1 MNSEEMDDKLTIN
14 PEILQWAR
22 EDCGYS
28 KPDMAANAH
37 VSLEQYST
45 WEDTGEN
52 ISLDNLIAL
61 SKICKRQIAFFFLP
75 DVPLKTRK
83 PTDFRNLE
91 PRKSRLTDKTLLS
104 FRRTVRYQDF
114 LLQLHG
120 QEHYRNMYS
129 WVSRYHETFQDSDG
143 TLDERSSWI
152 RELLRYSLHEQL
164 SEKIRPEESYTRWRD
179 SFEQYLGIHVFQFSM
194 PTNEVQ
200 GFSYA
205 DSLPYCIA
213 INNAYSVTSRTFTLF
228 HELAHILDNQ
238 SGLCKP
244 DDVVSRQTSSLEYD
258 CNSFAGSVLVPSSEV
273 TPAND
278 KDSIYALA
286 AKFKIS
292 SEVYLRRLFTLEYV
306 SENEFFNLLDQI
318 RRSVVATPPHY
329 TRSQIKRS
337 INSRGM
343 SLFNSTVDAMNERKI
358 SYSQASD
365 ILGLK
370 VNYLLNL

>member
-1 MNSEEMDDKLTIN
+1 MNDKLVIN
-14 PEILQWAR
+14 PKILQWAR
-22 EDCGYS
+22 EECGYS
-28 KPDMAANAH
+28 KPEIA
-37 VSLEQYST
+37 VRVRVPLEQYSI
-45 WEDTGEN
+45 WEDTGED
-52 ISLDNLIAL
+52 IGLDHLVAL

-75 DVPLKTRK
+75 SVPSRTRK

-91 PRKSRLTDKTLLS
+91 PQKAKLTDKTLLA
-104 FRRTVRYQDF
+104 FRRAVRYQDF

-120 QEHYRNMYS
+120 QEYYRDMYS
-129 WVSRYHETFQDSDG
+129 WVSHYHKVFKDSG
-143 TLDERSSWI
+143 NALDERSSWI
-152 RELLRYSLHEQL
+152 RELLRYPLHEQL
-164 SEKIRPEESYTRWRD
+164 SDKIRPEGSYNRWRD
-179 SFEQYLGIHVFQFSM
+179 SFEKYLGIHVFQFSM

-228 HELAHILDNQ
+228 HELAHILNNQ

-244 DDVVSRQTSSLEYD
+244 DDIVSRQTNTLEYD
-258 CNSFAGSVLVPSSEV
+258 CNSFAGSALVPSSEV
-273 TPAND
+273 TPAQD
-278 KDSIYALA
+278 KDSIYELA
-286 AKFKIS
+286 TKFKIS
-292 SEVYLRRLFTLEYV
+292 SEVYLRRLFTLGHV

-318 RRSVVATPPHY
+318 RRSVIITTPHY
-329 TRSQIKRS
+329 TGSQIRRS
-337 INSRGM
+337 INSRGT
-343 SLFNSTVDAMNERKI
+343 SLFDSTVDAMNGGKI